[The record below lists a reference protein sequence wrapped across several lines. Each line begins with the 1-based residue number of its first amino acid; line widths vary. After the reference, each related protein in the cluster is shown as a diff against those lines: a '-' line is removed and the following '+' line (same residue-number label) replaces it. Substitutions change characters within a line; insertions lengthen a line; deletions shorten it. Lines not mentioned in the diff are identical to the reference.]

1 MSKSSKYPVDPAWTE
16 EFKHEEERCA
26 EIAQAHGELKRPVL
40 LDWSGRLYKTAGKAW
55 RSYPYSWDAQ
65 GRVQLSSKL
74 WPLMTP
80 FMRTDTIRHELAH
93 VYAPP
98 GSSHGE
104 VWQEWAVRF
113 GAEPSACYQLS
124 AENFQC
130 VDTLRAVQ
138 GETIR
143 ACPRCGGKVK
153 LTKRFLRKFLRTPFF
168 RPLHRKCGGQLDDV
182 WMLQVCADMG
192 VSG

>member
-1 MSKSSKYPVDPAWTE
+1 MSKYPVNPAWTD

-26 EIAQAHGELKRPVL
+26 EIAQAHGELKRPIL

-80 FMRTDTIRHELAH
+80 FMRTNTIRHELAH

-98 GSSHGE
+98 GSSTS
-104 VWQEWAVRF
+104 
-113 GAEPSACYQLS
+113 SASTHCALFK
-124 AENFQC
+124 ARPF
-130 VDTLRAVQ
+130 AP
-138 GETIR
+138 
-143 ACPRCGGKVK
+143 AHAAGG
-153 LTKRFLRKFLRTPFF
+153 R
-168 RPLHRKCGGQLDDV
+168 
-182 WMLQVCADMG
+182 
-192 VSG
+192 SS